1 MTGTHCSYRAMG
13 AAIKPA
19 PTALCLEIAK
29 TKGLFMLN
37 QICSP
42 LSECGLAPSHIQ
54 ATLLDAGG
62 TPRNFHRFSE
72 IAE

>member
-1 MTGTHCSYRAMG
+1 
-13 AAIKPA
+13 
-19 PTALCLEIAK
+19 
-29 TKGLFMLN
+29 MLN